1 MPEHTP
7 APDEL
12 LQAVIDFLAGTV
24 RPALSGYAA
33 FESLIAIRLLQ
44 VAGSE
49 FELGPSVRAGERQ
62 RLELLLGLEGDLD
75 HLEAALT
82 DLIRRE
88 PLSGGRREEVLEHL
102 RISTADRLRI
112 ANPGYLLEQ

>member
-7 APDEL
+7 AAGEL
-12 LQAVIDFLAGTV
+12 IEAVIEYLAGTV
-24 RPALSGYAA
+24 RPAMSGYAA

-49 FELGPSVRAGERQ
+49 FELGPSVRARERE
-62 RLELLLGLEGDLD
+62 RLERLLGLEGDLD

-82 DLIRRE
+82 DLIRAG
-88 PLSGGRREEVLEHL
+88 PLSGGRREAVLAHL
-102 RISTADRLRI
+102 RISAEDRVRI
-112 ANPGYLLEQ
+112 ANPGYLVEQ

>member
-7 APDEL
+7 AAGEL
-12 LQAVIDFLAGTV
+12 IEAVIEYLASAV
-24 RPALSGYAA
+24 RPAMSGYAA

-49 FELGPSVRAGERQ
+49 FELGPSVRAGERE
-62 RLELLLGLEGDLD
+62 RLERLLGLEGDLD

-82 DLIRRE
+82 DLIRAE
-88 PLSGGRREEVLEHL
+88 PLSGGRREAVLEHL
-102 RISTADRLRI
+102 RISAEDRVRI
-112 ANPGYLLEQ
+112 ANPGYLVEQ

>member
-7 APDEL
+7 SAGEL
-12 LQAVIDFLAGTV
+12 IEAVIEYLASTV
-24 RPALSGYAA
+24 RPAMRGYAA

-44 VAGSE
+44 IAGSE
-49 FELGPSVRAGERQ
+49 FELGPSVRAGERE

-75 HLEAALT
+75 QLEAALT

-88 PLSGGRREEVLEHL
+88 PLSGGRRQAVLEHL

>member
-7 APDEL
+7 SAGEL
-12 LQAVIDFLAGTV
+12 IEAVIEYLAGTV

-49 FELGPSVRAGERQ
+49 FALGPSVRAGECE
-62 RLELLLGLEGDLD
+62 RLERLLGLEGDRE
-75 HLEAALT
+75 HLEAALIEVIRT
-82 DLIRRE
+82 GPLDGSRRE
-88 PLSGGRREEVLEHL
+88 AVLEHL
-102 RISTADRLRI
+102 RISAEDRVRI
-112 ANPGYLLEQ
+112 ANPGYLVEP